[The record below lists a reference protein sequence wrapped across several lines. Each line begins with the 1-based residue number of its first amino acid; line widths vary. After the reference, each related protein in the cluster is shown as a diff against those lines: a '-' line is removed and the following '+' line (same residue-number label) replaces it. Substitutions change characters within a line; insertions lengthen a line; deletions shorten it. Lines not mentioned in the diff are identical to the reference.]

1 MAAEQKIKPI
11 KPDEEAFKAN
21 LMEAE
26 KELSAVQEKMVWL
39 AICPFPTFSFILRV
53 YLANLTPTIF
63 NPNFLHTTTFNG

>member
-26 KELSAVQEKMVWL
+26 KELSAVQEKMV
-39 AICPFPTFSFILRV
+39 
-53 YLANLTPTIF
+53 
-63 NPNFLHTTTFNG
+63 